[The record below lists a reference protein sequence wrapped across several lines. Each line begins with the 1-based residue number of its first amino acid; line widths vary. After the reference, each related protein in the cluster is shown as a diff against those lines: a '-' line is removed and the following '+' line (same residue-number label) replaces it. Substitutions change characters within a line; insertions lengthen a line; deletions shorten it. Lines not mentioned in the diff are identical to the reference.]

1 MNYGKKNAS
10 KRQKEITSKSTMQK
24 KKIGSRLFKSFV
36 ICILLIGIAGIAGV
50 SYLIKSVIDNA
61 PNITPES
68 VKPTEYTTFV
78 VDQDGNELDR
88 FVQSGSNRIYKTNEE
103 IPQYLRDAFV
113 AIEDERFYSHNGID
127 IKGIIRAGVV
137 TVTSLG
143 KRTEGAS
150 TITQQLIKNTVFPD
164 FVHEDGLLEK
174 FERKFQEQYLALE
187 IEKQM
192 TKEQIL
198 ENYMNTI
205 NLGQSTLGVQA
216 ASMRYFGK
224 DVSELTLS
232 ECATIAGITQNPGT
246 YNPITNPDKNKERR
260 TKVLDNMLEL
270 GFINQDEYDQA
281 MADDVYARI
290 QTVNQEQ
297 ESNPTTYFIDALAE
311 QVIEDLQKEPLN
323 YTEAQAHNALYSGGL
338 KIYATQDAKIQ
349 KIVDEEINDD
359 DNYPSRVEVGVS
371 YALTITRADG
381 TQDNYSSWDLKKFG
395 KEKYGDKQ
403 GRLFKTEEAAQKRID
418 EFKASVAEE
427 GDVRYD
433 ENKEFTPQPQAS
445 IVVMDQKT
453 GQVKAISGGR
463 GDKKSS
469 RSLNRATDTKE
480 QPGSSFKIVGVYA
493 AALDAGGESLGTVT
507 KDEPMTVGGKT
518 FKNAY
523 SGYKGNVTMRTAIE
537 DSVNI
542 SALKTWQ
549 NVTPQLCMEYIQ
561 KLGIDSIVTAEE
573 GKQRSDKKN
582 DLNLSTA
589 LGGLTDG
596 VHNIEMS
603 GAYAAIA
610 NGGVYNRPVYYTKIE
625 DHDGNVLID
634 NSGESKTV
642 LRESTAYLL
651 TSAME
656 DVITKGT
663 GYQAKLSNMAA
674 AGKTGTTTDRWD
686 IWFCGYTPYYTCTVW
701 VGYDDNKEL
710 PLGNYNQILWK
721 AVMSR
726 IHEDLPY
733 KDFEMPDTVKKMK
746 VCSIS
751 GKVASSTCPYHME
764 YMATDGG
771 GDKVCTSHSGYEGS
785 VGGTSPKTDDDDD
798 EDTTDTN
805 TDNENTNTDNN
816 TNSDDNTDNNTDNNN
831 GNNNG
836 NNSGDNN
843 SGNNGGNSG
852 GNSGGD
858 NSGNNGGSNG
868 DNNGGN
874 SGNNGGDNSGNN
886 GGNNGGSNGGNSG
899 NNGGTSPTP

>member
-1 MNYGKKNAS
+1 MNYGKKSAL
-10 KRQKEITSKSTMQK
+10 KRQREITSKKTMQK

-36 ICILLIGIAGIAGV
+36 ICILLIGIAAVGGV
-50 SYLIKSVIDNA
+50 GYLIKSVIDNA
-61 PNITPES
+61 PNITPEN

-78 VDQDGNELDR
+78 VDQNGNEIDR
-88 FVQSGSNRIYKTNEE
+88 FIQSGSNRVYKTNEE

-113 AIEDERFYSHNGID
+113 AIEDERFYNHNGID
-127 IKGIIRAGVV
+127 LKGIVRAGVV
-137 TVTSLG
+137 TITSMG

-164 FVHEDGLLEK
+164 FVNEEGWVEK

-246 YNPITNPDKNKERR
+246 YNPITNPDKNRERR
-260 TKVLDNMLEL
+260 TKVLGNMLDQ
-270 GFINQDEYDQA
+270 GFITQEEYDQA

-297 ESNPTTYFIDALAE
+297 DSNPTSYFIDALAE
-311 QVIEDLQKEPLN
+311 QVLEDLQKEPLN

-338 KIYATQDAKIQ
+338 KIYATQDAAIQ
-349 KIVDEEINDD
+349 SIVDEEINDAS
-359 DNYPSRVEVGVS
+359 NYPSRVEVGVS
-371 YALTITRADG
+371 YALTVTRADG
-381 TQDNYSSWDLKKFG
+381 TQDNYSGGHLKKFG
-395 KEKYGDKQ
+395 LEKYGDKQ
-403 GRLFKTEEAAQKRID
+403 GRLFKTEEAAQKRIE
-418 EFKASVAEE
+418 EFKASVAQE
-427 GDVRYD
+427 GDLRYD
-433 ENKEFTPQPQAS
+433 ENIEFTPQPQAS

-453 GQVKAISGGR
+453 GHVKAISGGR
-463 GDKKSS
+463 GTKKSS
-469 RSLNRATDTKE
+469 RSLNRATESKQ
-480 QPGSSFKIVGVYA
+480 QPGSAFKIVGVYA
-493 AALDAGGESLGTVT
+493 AALDAGGQSLGTVT
-507 KDEPMTVGGKT
+507 KDEPMTVGKKT

-523 SGYKGNVTMRTAIE
+523 RGFKGNVTMRTAIE

-549 NVTPQLCMEYIQ
+549 NVTPELCMEYIQ
-561 KLGIDSIVTAEE
+561 KLGIDSIVTVEE
-573 GKQRSDKKN
+573 GKNRDDKKN
-582 DLNLSTA
+582 DQNLSTA

-596 VHNIEMS
+596 ALNIEMA

-642 LRESTAYLL
+642 LRESTAFLL

-663 GYQAKLSNMAA
+663 GYQARLSNMAA

-710 PLGNYNQILWK
+710 PSGNYNQKLWK
-721 AVMSR
+721 AVMTK
-726 IHEDLPY
+726 IHDGFPY

-746 VCSIS
+746 CCSIS

-771 GDKVCTSHSGYEGS
+771 GDKVCSSHAGYEGS
-785 VGGTSPKTDDDDD
+785 VGGTNPVTDNEDSEGTTDQTD
-798 EDTTDTN
+798 ETTGDNTSGTDTN
-805 TDNENTNTDNN
+805 IGGATDGNT
-816 TNSDDNTDNNTDNNN
+816 
-831 GNNNG
+831 
-836 NNSGDNN
+836 
-843 SGNNGGNSG
+843 GGNT
-852 GNSGGD
+852 GD
-858 NSGNNGGSNG
+858 NSG
-868 DNNGGN
+868 
-874 SGNNGGDNSGNN
+874 
-886 GGNNGGSNGGNSG
+886 G
-899 NNGGTSPTP
+899 NNGGTSGGDSGGNTGGNNGGTSGGNTGGGDSGGGNTGGGDSGGNTGGGDSGSGNTDGQNPASFIVQ

>member
-1 MNYGKKNAS
+1 MNYGKKSAL
-10 KRQKEITSKSTMQK
+10 KRQREITSKKTMQK
-24 KKIGSRLFKSFV
+24 KKIGSRLFKSFI
-36 ICILLIGIAGIAGV
+36 ICILLIGIAAVGGV
-50 SYLIKSVIDNA
+50 GYLIKSVIDNA

-78 VDQDGNELDR
+78 VDQNGKELDR
-88 FVQSGSNRIYKTNEE
+88 FIQSGSNRIYKTSEE
-103 IPQYLRDAFV
+103 IPQNLKDAFV
-113 AIEDERFYSHNGID
+113 AIEDERFYNHNGID
-127 IKGIIRAGVV
+127 LKGIVRSGMVMI
-137 TVTSLG
+137 TSLG

-150 TITQQLIKNTVFPD
+150 TITQQLIKNTIFPD
-164 FVHEDGLLEK
+164 FVNEEGLLEK

-246 YNPITNPDKNKERR
+246 YNPITNPEQNKERR
-260 TKVLDNMLEL
+260 SRVLNKMLDQ
-270 GFINQDEYDQA
+270 GYISQKEYDEA
-281 MADDVYARI
+281 LADDVYARI
-290 QTVNQEQ
+290 QTVNKSQD
-297 ESNPTTYFIDALAE
+297 SNPTSYFIDALAE
-311 QVIEDLQKEPLN
+311 QVLEDLQKEPLN

-338 KIYATQDAKIQ
+338 KIFATQDAEIQ

-359 DNYPSRVEVGVS
+359 SNYPSRVEVGVS

-381 TQDNYSSWDLKKFG
+381 TQENFSSWDLKQFG
-395 KEKYGDKQ
+395 KKKYGDKQ
-403 GRLFKTEEAAQKRID
+403 GRLFKTEKAAQKRID
-418 EFKASVAEE
+418 EFRASVSKE
-427 GDVRYD
+427 GDIRYD

-453 GQVKAISGGR
+453 GHVKAISGGR
-463 GDKKSS
+463 GPKTSS
-469 RSLNRATDTKE
+469 RSLNRATESKQ
-480 QPGSSFKIVGVYA
+480 QPGSAFKIVGVYA
-493 AALDAGGESLGTVT
+493 AALDAGGQSLGTVT
-507 KDEPMTVGGKT
+507 KDEPMTVGSKT

-523 SGYKGNVTMRTAIE
+523 KGFKGNVTMRTAIE

-549 NVTPQLCMEYIQ
+549 KVTPELCMEYIQ
-561 KLGIDSIVTAEE
+561 KLGIDSIVTVEE
-573 GKQRSDKKN
+573 GKKRDDKKN
-582 DLNLSTA
+582 DQNLSTA

-596 VHNIEMS
+596 ALNIEMA

-663 GYQAKLSNMAA
+663 GYEAGLPNMAA

-686 IWFCGYTPYYTCTVW
+686 IWFCGYTPYYTCSVW
-701 VGYDDNKEL
+701 VGYDDNKDL
-710 PLGNYNQILWK
+710 PYGNYNQKLWR
-721 AVMSR
+721 AVMSKL
-726 IHEDLPY
+726 HKGLPY
-733 KDFEMPDTVKKMK
+733 KDFEMPDTVEK
-746 VCSIS
+746 VKCCSIS
-751 GKVASSTCPYHME
+751 GKVASSSCPYHME

-771 GDKVCTSHSGYEGS
+771 GDKVCSSHSGYEGA
-785 VGGTSPKTDDDDD
+785 VGGTKPKDENDEDD
-798 EDTTDTN
+798 ENDGTDR
-805 TDNENTNTDNN
+805 DDENTSDTIVIPNDPSNN
-816 TNSDDNTDNNTDNNN
+816 GGSGNNNN
-831 GNNNG
+831 GN
-836 NNSGDNN
+836 SGN

-852 GNSGGD
+852 NSGNSGGD
-858 NSGNNGGSNG
+858 SGNGGG
-868 DNNGGN
+868 DSGSGGGN
-874 SGNNGGDNSGNN
+874 SGGDSGS
-886 GGNNGGSNGGNSG
+886 GGGNSG
-899 NNGGTSPTP
+899 GDSGNSGGNSGGDGGQTPAP

>member
-1 MNYGKKNAS
+1 MNYGKKSAL
-10 KRQKEITSKSTMQK
+10 KRQREITSKKTMQK

-36 ICILLIGIAGIAGV
+36 ICILLIGIAAVGGV
-50 SYLIKSVIDNA
+50 GYLIKSVIDNA
-61 PNITPES
+61 PNITPEN

-78 VDQDGNELDR
+78 VDQNGNEIDR
-88 FVQSGSNRIYKTNEE
+88 FIQSGSNRVYKTNEE

-113 AIEDERFYSHNGID
+113 AIEDERFYNHNGID
-127 IKGIIRAGVV
+127 LKGIVRAGVV
-137 TVTSLG
+137 TITSMG

-150 TITQQLIKNTVFPD
+150 TITQQLIKNTVFPN
-164 FVHEDGLLEK
+164 FVNEEGLVEK

-246 YNPITNPDKNKERR
+246 YNPITNPDKNRERR
-260 TKVLDNMLEL
+260 TKVLGNMLDQ
-270 GFINQDEYDQA
+270 GFITQEEYDQA

-297 ESNPTTYFIDALAE
+297 DSNPTSYFIDALAE
-311 QVIEDLQKEPLN
+311 QVLEDLQKEPLN

-338 KIYATQDAKIQ
+338 KIYATQDAAIQ
-349 KIVDEEINDD
+349 SIVDEEINDAS
-359 DNYPSRVEVGVS
+359 NYPSRVEVGVS
-371 YALTITRADG
+371 YALTVTRADG
-381 TQDNYSSWDLKKFG
+381 TQDNYSGGHLKKFG
-395 KEKYGDKQ
+395 LEKYGDKQ
-403 GRLFKTEEAAQKRID
+403 GRLFKTEEAAQKRIE
-418 EFKASVAEE
+418 EFKASVAQE
-427 GDVRYD
+427 GDLRYD
-433 ENKEFTPQPQAS
+433 ENIEFTPQPQAS

-453 GQVKAISGGR
+453 GHVKAISGGR
-463 GDKKSS
+463 GTKKSS
-469 RSLNRATDTKE
+469 RSLNRATESKQ
-480 QPGSSFKIVGVYA
+480 QPGSAFKIVGVYA
-493 AALDAGGESLGTVT
+493 AALDAGGQSLGTVT
-507 KDEPMTVGGKT
+507 KDEPMTVGKKT

-523 SGYKGNVTMRTAIE
+523 RGFKGNVTMRTAIE

-549 NVTPQLCMEYIQ
+549 NVTPELCMEYIQ
-561 KLGIDSIVTAEE
+561 KLGIDSIVTVEE
-573 GKQRSDKKN
+573 GKNRDDKKN
-582 DLNLSTA
+582 DQNLSTA

-596 VHNIEMS
+596 ALNIEMA

-642 LRESTAYLL
+642 LRESTAFLL

-663 GYQAKLSNMAA
+663 GYQARLSNMAA

-710 PLGNYNQILWK
+710 PSGNYNQKLWK
-721 AVMSR
+721 AVMTK
-726 IHEDLPY
+726 IHDGFPY

-746 VCSIS
+746 CCSIS

-771 GDKVCTSHSGYEGS
+771 GDKVCSSHAGYEGS
-785 VGGTSPKTDDDDD
+785 VGGTNPVTDNEDSEGTTNQTD
-798 EDTTDTN
+798 ETTGDNTSGTDTN
-805 TDNENTNTDNN
+805 TGGATDGNT
-816 TNSDDNTDNNTDNNN
+816 
-831 GNNNG
+831 
-836 NNSGDNN
+836 
-843 SGNNGGNSG
+843 GGNT
-852 GNSGGD
+852 GGD
-858 NSGNNGGSNG
+858 SG
-868 DNNGGN
+868 
-874 SGNNGGDNSGNN
+874 
-886 GGNNGGSNGGNSG
+886 G
-899 NNGGTSPTP
+899 NNGGTSGGDSGGNTGGNNGGTSGGNTGGGDSGGGNTGGGDSGGNTGGGNSGSGNTDGQNPASFIVQ

>member
-1 MNYGKKNAS
+1 
-10 KRQKEITSKSTMQK
+10 
-24 KKIGSRLFKSFV
+24 
-36 ICILLIGIAGIAGV
+36 
-50 SYLIKSVIDNA
+50 
-61 PNITPES
+61 
-68 VKPTEYTTFV
+68 
-78 VDQDGNELDR
+78 
-88 FVQSGSNRIYKTNEE
+88 
-103 IPQYLRDAFV
+103 
-113 AIEDERFYSHNGID
+113 
-127 IKGIIRAGVV
+127 
-137 TVTSLG
+137 
-143 KRTEGAS
+143 
-150 TITQQLIKNTVFPD
+150 
-164 FVHEDGLLEK
+164 
-174 FERKFQEQYLALE
+174 
-187 IEKQM
+187 
-192 TKEQIL
+192 
-198 ENYMNTI
+198 
-205 NLGQSTLGVQA
+205 
-216 ASMRYFGK
+216 
-224 DVSELTLS
+224 
-232 ECATIAGITQNPGT
+232 
-246 YNPITNPDKNKERR
+246 
-260 TKVLDNMLEL
+260 
-270 GFINQDEYDQA
+270 
-281 MADDVYARI
+281 MA
-290 QTVNQEQ
+290 
-297 ESNPTTYFIDALAE
+297 
-311 QVIEDLQKEPLN
+311 
-323 YTEAQAHNALYSGGL
+323 
-338 KIYATQDAKIQ
+338 
-349 KIVDEEINDD
+349 
-359 DNYPSRVEVGVS
+359 
-371 YALTITRADG
+371 
-381 TQDNYSSWDLKKFG
+381 
-395 KEKYGDKQ
+395 
-403 GRLFKTEEAAQKRID
+403 
-418 EFKASVAEE
+418 
-427 GDVRYD
+427 
-433 ENKEFTPQPQAS
+433 
-445 IVVMDQKT
+445 
-453 GQVKAISGGR
+453 
-463 GDKKSS
+463 
-469 RSLNRATDTKE
+469 
-480 QPGSSFKIVGVYA
+480 
-493 AALDAGGESLGTVT
+493 
-507 KDEPMTVGGKT
+507 
-518 FKNAY
+518 
-523 SGYKGNVTMRTAIE
+523 
-537 DSVNI
+537 
-542 SALKTWQ
+542 
-549 NVTPQLCMEYIQ
+549 
-561 KLGIDSIVTAEE
+561 
-573 GKQRSDKKN
+573 
-582 DLNLSTA
+582 
-589 LGGLTDG
+589 
-596 VHNIEMS
+596 

-785 VGGTSPKTDDDDD
+785 VGGTSPETDDDDD
-798 EDTTDTN
+798 DTTDTN

-843 SGNNGGNSG
+843 SGNNG

>member
-1 MNYGKKNAS
+1 MNYGKKSAL
-10 KRQKEITSKSTMQK
+10 KRQREITSKKTMQK

-36 ICILLIGIAGIAGV
+36 ICILLIGIAAVGGV
-50 SYLIKSVIDNA
+50 GYLIKSVIDNA
-61 PNITPES
+61 PNITPEN

-78 VDQDGNELDR
+78 VDQNGNEIDR
-88 FVQSGSNRIYKTNEE
+88 FIQSGSNRVYKTNEE

-113 AIEDERFYSHNGID
+113 AIEDERFYNHNGID
-127 IKGIIRAGVV
+127 LKGIVRAGVV
-137 TVTSLG
+137 TITSMG

-164 FVHEDGLLEK
+164 FVNEEGLVEK

-246 YNPITNPDKNKERR
+246 YNPITNPDKNRERR
-260 TKVLDNMLEL
+260 TKVLGNMLDQ
-270 GFINQDEYDQA
+270 GFITQEEYDQA

-297 ESNPTTYFIDALAE
+297 DSNPTSYFIDALAE
-311 QVIEDLQKEPLN
+311 QVLEDLQKAPLN

-338 KIYATQDAKIQ
+338 KIYATQDAAIQ
-349 KIVDEEINDD
+349 SIVDEEINDAS
-359 DNYPSRVEVGVS
+359 NYPSRVEVGVS
-371 YALTITRADG
+371 YALTVTRADG
-381 TQDNYSSWDLKKFG
+381 TQDNYSGGHLKKFG
-395 KEKYGDKQ
+395 LEKYGDKQ
-403 GRLFKTEEAAQKRID
+403 GRLFKTEEAAQKRIE
-418 EFKASVAEE
+418 EFKASVAQE
-427 GDVRYD
+427 GDLRYD
-433 ENKEFTPQPQAS
+433 ENIEFTPQPQAS

-453 GQVKAISGGR
+453 GHVKAISGGR
-463 GDKKSS
+463 GTKKSS
-469 RSLNRATDTKE
+469 RSLNRATESKQ
-480 QPGSSFKIVGVYA
+480 QPGSAFKIVGVYA
-493 AALDAGGESLGTVT
+493 AALDAGGQSLGTVT
-507 KDEPMTVGGKT
+507 KDEPMTVGKKT

-523 SGYKGNVTMRTAIE
+523 RGFKGNVTMRTAIE

-549 NVTPQLCMEYIQ
+549 NVTPELCMEYIQ
-561 KLGIDSIVTAEE
+561 KLGIDSIVTVEE
-573 GKQRSDKKN
+573 GKNRDDKKN
-582 DLNLSTA
+582 DQNLSTA

-596 VHNIEMS
+596 ALNIEMA

-642 LRESTAYLL
+642 LRESTAFLL

-663 GYQAKLSNMAA
+663 GYQARLSNMAA

-710 PLGNYNQILWK
+710 PSGNYNQKLWK
-721 AVMSR
+721 AVMTK
-726 IHEDLPY
+726 IHDGFPY

-746 VCSIS
+746 CCSIS

-771 GDKVCTSHSGYEGS
+771 GDKVCSSHAGYGGS
-785 VGGTSPKTDDDDD
+785 VGGTNPVTDNEDSDGTTDQTD
-798 EDTTDTN
+798 ETTGDNTSGSDTN
-805 TDNENTNTDNN
+805 TGGATDGNT
-816 TNSDDNTDNNTDNNN
+816 
-831 GNNNG
+831 
-836 NNSGDNN
+836 
-843 SGNNGGNSG
+843 GGNAG
-852 GNSGGD
+852 GNTGGD
-858 NSGNNGGSNG
+858 SG
-868 DNNGGN
+868 
-874 SGNNGGDNSGNN
+874 
-886 GGNNGGSNGGNSG
+886 G
-899 NNGGTSPTP
+899 NNGGTSGGDSGGNTGGNNGGNTGGGDSGGGNTGGGDSGGNTGSGDSGSGNTDGQNPASFLVQ

>member
-1 MNYGKKNAS
+1 MNYGKKSAL
-10 KRQKEITSKSTMQK
+10 KRQREITSKKTMQK

-36 ICILLIGIAGIAGV
+36 ICILLIGIAAVGGIG
-50 SYLIKSVIDNA
+50 YLIKSVIDNA
-61 PNITPES
+61 PNITPEN

-78 VDQDGNELDR
+78 VDQNGNEIDR
-88 FVQSGSNRIYKTNEE
+88 FIQSGSNRVYKTNEE

-113 AIEDERFYSHNGID
+113 AIEDERFYNHNGID
-127 IKGIIRAGVV
+127 LKGIVRAGIV
-137 TVTSLG
+137 TITSMG

-164 FVHEDGLLEK
+164 FVNEEGLVEK

-246 YNPITNPDKNKERR
+246 YNPITNPDKNRERR
-260 TKVLDNMLEL
+260 TKVLGNMLDQ
-270 GFINQDEYDQA
+270 GFITQEEYDQA

-297 ESNPTTYFIDALAE
+297 DSNPTSYFIDALAE
-311 QVIEDLQKEPLN
+311 QVLEDLQKEPLN
-323 YTEAQAHNALYSGGL
+323 YTEVQAHNALYSGGL
-338 KIYATQDAKIQ
+338 KIYATQDAAIQ
-349 KIVDEEINDD
+349 SIVDEEINDAS
-359 DNYPSRVEVGVS
+359 NYPSRVEVGVS
-371 YALTITRADG
+371 YALTVTRADG
-381 TQDNYSSWDLKKFG
+381 TQDNYSGGHLKKFG
-395 KEKYGDKQ
+395 LEKYGDKQ
-403 GRLFKTEEAAQKRID
+403 GRLFKTEEAAQKRIE
-418 EFKASVAEE
+418 EFKASVAQE
-427 GDVRYD
+427 GDLRYD
-433 ENKEFTPQPQAS
+433 ENIEFTPQPQAS

-453 GQVKAISGGR
+453 GHVKAISGGR
-463 GDKKSS
+463 GTKKSS
-469 RSLNRATDTKE
+469 RSLNRATESKQ
-480 QPGSSFKIVGVYA
+480 QPGSAFKIVGVYA
-493 AALDAGGESLGTVT
+493 AALDAGGQSLGTVT
-507 KDEPMTVGGKT
+507 KDEPMTVGKKT

-523 SGYKGNVTMRTAIE
+523 RGFKGNVTMRTAIE

-549 NVTPQLCMEYIQ
+549 NVTPELCMEYIQ
-561 KLGIDSIVTAEE
+561 KLGIDSIVTVEE
-573 GKQRSDKKN
+573 GKNRDDKKN
-582 DLNLSTA
+582 DQNLSTA

-596 VHNIEMS
+596 ALNIEMA

-642 LRESTAYLL
+642 LRESTAFLL

-663 GYQAKLSNMAA
+663 GYQARLSNMAA

-710 PLGNYNQILWK
+710 PSGNYNQKLWK
-721 AVMSR
+721 AVMTK
-726 IHEDLPY
+726 IHDGFPY
-733 KDFEMPDTVKKMK
+733 KDFEMPDTVEKMK
-746 VCSIS
+746 CCSIS

-771 GDKVCTSHSGYEGS
+771 GDKVCSSHAGYEGS
-785 VGGTSPKTDDDDD
+785 VGGTNPVTDNEDSDGTTDQTD
-798 EDTTDTN
+798 ETTGDNTSGSDTN
-805 TDNENTNTDNN
+805 TGGATDGNT
-816 TNSDDNTDNNTDNNN
+816 
-831 GNNNG
+831 
-836 NNSGDNN
+836 
-843 SGNNGGNSG
+843 GGNAG
-852 GNSGGD
+852 GNTGGD
-858 NSGNNGGSNG
+858 SG
-868 DNNGGN
+868 
-874 SGNNGGDNSGNN
+874 
-886 GGNNGGSNGGNSG
+886 G
-899 NNGGTSPTP
+899 NNGGTSGGDSGGNTGGNNGGNTGGGDSGGGNTGGGDSGGNTGGGDSGSGNTDGQNPASFLVQ